1 MNQRAVDNFYFY
13 WRCEIAVPEF
23 NGYFP
28 SENDMDREQLSFYKT
43 VEESLQKGQF
53 IDVKGNIG
61 YVFVYLYKLVGDWNK
76 KGFESLYEYLL
87 YMSELYVTE
96 KKISDYC
103 KLWAYDCF
111 LGLEKYELYLEKT
124 EPQAPFGQIT
134 HQSNIRLNIQKH
146 IGLEANP
153 IDLLLIAGGRKSKI
167 LSSNQGIYRD
177 KINEVFSAYA
187 EPLGGWYSILNKW
200 LRSHNLYEHHLF
212 RGAPINQSQLSFKLL
227 SFHSNGHLDE
237 IKSLSRDAE
246 NSVRDFL
253 GIPKIGE
260 GWVSETQLFRLLE
273 QTFPQTNV
281 IQHGHPAWLGL
292 QHFDIWFPHW
302 NVAVEYHGLQHF
314 EPVDFFGG
322 KEKFEDNVKR
332 DKRKKALARRHG
344 VKLFIVTEEDDPENV
359 ITEINSI
366 LAKRKILPPQ
376 TT

>member
-1 MNQRAVDNFYFY
+1 MT
-13 WRCEIAVPEF
+13 VPEF
-23 NGYFP
+23 GGYFP
-28 SENDMDREQLSFYKT
+28 SENNMDREQLSFYKT

-53 IDVKGNIG
+53 IDVQGNIG
-61 YVFVYLYKLVGDWNK
+61 YVFVYLYKLLGDWNE

-87 YMSELYVTE
+87 YISELYVAE
-96 KKISDYC
+96 KKLSDYC
-103 KLWAYDCF
+103 KFWAYDCL
-111 LGLEKYELYLEKT
+111 LGLEKYELYLDKT
-124 EPQAPFGQIT
+124 EPENPFGTIT

-146 IGLEANP
+146 VGLEANP
-153 IDLLLIAGGRKSKI
+153 IDILLMAGGRKSKI
-167 LSSNQGIYRD
+167 TSSNQGIYRD

-187 EPLGGWYSILNKW
+187 EPLGGWFSVLDKW
-200 LRSHNLYEHHLF
+200 LRSHNLYEHHLLA
-212 RGAPINQSQLSFKLL
+212 GASINHPQLSFKV
-227 SFHSNGHLDE
+227 FAFYSNGHLDE
-237 IKSLSRDAE
+237 IKSLSKDAE

-253 GIPKIGE
+253 GVPKIGE

-332 DKRKKALARRHG
+332 DKRKKDLARRHG
-344 VKLFIVTEEDDPENV
+344 IKLFIVTENDDPESV
-359 ITEINSI
+359 INEINSI
-366 LAKRKILPPQ
+366 LAKRNILPPKIN
-376 TT
+376 